1 LGALGLIATE
11 LEKENPKYDILL
23 SILRKCQI
31 CPPLDWNFV
40 FNMFSN
46 GLLAAIY
53 QQTGLHSLALETA
66 DKIAEFANNSE
77 IKFSCVIAS
86 TFAMKVCTDI
96 HFANNKYESI
106 DNDLRLIGTF
116 AHYPIGYELFQ
127 NVFNKLGEMNYS
139 VVQLNLDPMTVQKDL
154 EEKYS
159 NLYGSFKN
167 IIGDALKE
175 EPTFVDDFT
184 TNLVTLDLDLDS
196 FMNFEEQ

>member
-1 LGALGLIATE
+1 M
-11 LEKENPKYDILL
+11 N
-23 SILRKCQI
+23 
-31 CPPLDWNFV
+31 
-40 FNMFSN
+40 
-46 GLLAAIY
+46 
-53 QQTGLHSLALETA
+53 
-66 DKIAEFANNSE
+66 
-77 IKFSCVIAS
+77 
-86 TFAMKVCTDI
+86 
-96 HFANNKYESI
+96 
-106 DNDLRLIGTF
+106 RLIGTF